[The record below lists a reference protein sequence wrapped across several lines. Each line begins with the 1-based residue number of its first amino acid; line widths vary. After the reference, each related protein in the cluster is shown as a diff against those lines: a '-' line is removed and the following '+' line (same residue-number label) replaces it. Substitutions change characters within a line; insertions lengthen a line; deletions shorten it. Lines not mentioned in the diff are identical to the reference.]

1 MALWGLG
8 TGRSLRR
15 YRRAAAEYRRAL
27 APWQEEADA
36 LRALLA
42 VASTFAGA
50 TAADEPSVPLQLA
63 PGERVFSV
71 LERVGLVEPRRQPER
86 WSTGY
91 TGFSFRL
98 ARGVRDRPA
107 LAGGK
112 AGGKKEP
119 GEEAPAAIDRG
130 VATVTDQ
137 RIVFHGARR
146 TREWAFANLLGYHN
160 DGRVP
165 VTLFHVSNREQV
177 SGLLY
182 EPSSAEEVHFRLALA
197 LAHHNGNVHAFVDH
211 IERQLAV
218 HDAAR
223 PEPPEL
229 PPAARSALPRS
240 RPRPR

>member
-1 MALWGLG
+1 MPLWGLG

-15 YRRAAAEYRRAL
+15 YRRAAADYRRAL
-27 APWQEEADA
+27 EPWQEEADA
-36 LRALLA
+36 LRGHLE
-42 VASTFAGA
+42 VARTFAGA
-50 TAADEPSVPLQLA
+50 TAADEPSVPLELA

-71 LERVGLVEPRRQPER
+71 LERASLVEPRKRPER
-86 WSTGY
+86 WAAGY

-98 ARGVRDRPA
+98 ARGVRDRVA
-107 LAGGK
+107 DR
-112 AGGKKEP
+112 KEP
-119 GEEAPAAIDRG
+119 GEEAPAAVDKGMATITDRR
-130 VATVTDQ
+130 V
-137 RIVFHGARR
+137 VFQGGRR
-146 TREWAFANLLGYHN
+146 TREWAFDKLGGYHN

-165 VTLFHVSNREQV
+165 LTLFHVSNREKV

-182 EPSSAEEVHFRLALA
+182 DRAGAEEVHFRLALA
-197 LAHHNGNVHAFVDH
+197 LAHYGGTVDDFVNH

-218 HDAAR
+218 HEGSR